1 MTLRVGPPMGRVR
14 MNRKQA
20 ERMDSNFRGD
30 VRLTAKE
37 NSGDGRR
44 HKGREGTEKSC
55 GQILWLKGFVC
66 PEETVAA
73 S

>member
-1 MTLRVGPPMGRVR
+1 MTLRVGPPMGSVR

-20 ERMDSNFRGD
+20 ERMGSNFRGD

-37 NSGDGRR
+37 NSGDGR
-44 HKGREGTEKSC
+44 GREGRGGTEKSC
-55 GQILWLKGFVC
+55 GQILWLKGSVC